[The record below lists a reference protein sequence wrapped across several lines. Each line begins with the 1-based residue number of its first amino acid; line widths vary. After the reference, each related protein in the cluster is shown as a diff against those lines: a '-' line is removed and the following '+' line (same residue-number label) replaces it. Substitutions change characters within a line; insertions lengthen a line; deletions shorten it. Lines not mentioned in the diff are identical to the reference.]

1 MSRWL
6 KQVNTLLENLD
17 DTVGDAVEK
26 AEERME
32 ERMEMEQGYASA
44 SSLSDHDGAAPAM
57 GSAKASVDDILARR
71 GLLEEEEPYFHAIFS
86 WKGASSRHCCEEPR
100 RTTRRALFPRG
111 RKSSILTGPIKKRVF
126 PLEKRVFASRLVESL
141 GTATNC

>member
-71 GLLEEEEPYFHAIFS
+71 GLLEEEV
-86 WKGASSRHCCEEPR
+86 EEEEE
-100 RTTRRALFPRG
+100 A
-111 RKSSILTGPIKKRVF
+111 
-126 PLEKRVFASRLVESL
+126 EVEAKAEDIAEEL
-141 GTATNC
+141 GY